1 MSLLRRKRKYH
12 TFRTPRFFRWFRRNT
27 EAVFSHGNGVHLF
40 NSGAELFSAMLQ
52 AFAAAERTIC
62 AEFYIIRND
71 SVGRAFADALLAA
84 AARGVTVRLL
94 YDYIGCFDTPG
105 TYFRQLEKGGV
116 SCASFNPPP
125 FRNGLAWFD
134 RRDHRKMAVIDGS
147 HAFVGGINIGEEY
160 SGEGESLERWRDAGM
175 GLDGPA
181 ARELQRL
188 FLLTWQEESGKSDE
202 CRLDETVSRHYPA
215 DASVMIVTGSP
226 HHNRSFIRSAFMLA
240 IAGASDT
247 VRILTPYF
255 VPGPRF
261 VRSLLRAVRRGV
273 RVQLVLPASNDVPL
287 VQLVSRSYYAP
298 LLKAGI
304 EIYEREGTVLHAKLM
319 LIDDCWGVIG
329 SANLDLRSFHRN
341 YELNVIVDSH
351 EFGSQ
356 LNEAIE
362 EDLRRSKRIYLHEHE
377 RRGLLVRFMERI
389 FAPASWF
396 L

>member
-1 MSLLRRKRKYH
+1 MSLLRRKRKYQ

-27 EAVFSHGNGVHLF
+27 EAVFSHGNRVQLF
-40 NSGAELFSAMLQ
+40 NSGAGLFSAMLK
-52 AFAAAERTIC
+52 AFAAAERSIC

-71 SVGRAFADALLAA
+71 LIGHAFADALLAA

-105 TYFRQLEKGGV
+105 SYFRQLEKGGV
-116 SCASFNPPP
+116 SCVAFNPPP

-134 RRDHRKMAVIDGS
+134 RRDHRKMAVIDGA

-160 SGEGESLERWRDAGM
+160 GGEGESLERWRDAGM
-175 GLDGPA
+175 GVDGPA

-188 FLLTWQEESGKSDE
+188 FLLTWQDESGKMDE
-202 CRLDETVSRHYPA
+202 CRLDGTVSQHYPA

-287 VQLVSRSYYAP
+287 VRLVSRSYYAS

-351 EFGSQ
+351 EFGRQ

-362 EDLRRSKRIYLHEHE
+362 EDLRRSKRIYLQEHE
-377 RRGLLVRFMERI
+377 RRGLMVRVMERI

>member
-1 MSLLRRKRKYH
+1 MSLLRRKRKSH
-12 TFRTPRFFRWFRRNT
+12 IFRTPRFFRWFRRNT
-27 EAVFSHGNGVHLF
+27 EAVFSHGNRVHLF
-40 NSGAELFSAMLQ
+40 NSGAEIIAAILQSFSVA
-52 AFAAAERTIC
+52 RHSIC

-71 SVGRAFADALLAA
+71 RTGRAFADALLAA

-105 TYFRQLEKGGV
+105 GYFRQLEKGGV
-116 SCASFNPPP
+116 ECVGFNPPP

-134 RRDHRKMAVIDGS
+134 RRDHRKMAVVDGV
-147 HAFVGGINIGEEY
+147 HAFVGGINIGDEY
-160 SGEGESLERWRDAGM
+160 AGQGENIERWRDAGM
-175 GLDGPA
+175 LVEGPA

-188 FLLTWQEESGKSDE
+188 FMVTWQDESGKTAE
-202 CRLDETVSRHYPA
+202 WEPEGPVPRPFPA

-226 HHNRSFIRSAFMLA
+226 HHNRSFIRSAFMMA
-240 IAGASDT
+240 IAGAADT

-273 RVQLVLPASNDVPL
+273 KVQLVLPATNDVPL
-287 VQLVSRSYYAP
+287 VRLVSRSYYAP

-351 EFGSQ
+351 GFGRQ

-362 EDLRRSKRIYLHEHE
+362 EDLRQSRRILLHEHE
-377 RRGLLVRFMERI
+377 NRGILVRFMERI
-389 FAPASWF
+389 VAPASWF

>member
-1 MSLLRRKRKYH
+1 MSLLRRKRKSH
-12 TFRTPRFFRWFRRNT
+12 IFRTPRFFRWFRRNT
-27 EAVFSHGNGVHLF
+27 EAVFSHGNRVHLF
-40 NSGAELFSAMLQ
+40 NSGAEIIAAMLQ
-52 AFAAAERTIC
+52 SFSAARHSIC

-71 SVGRAFADALLAA
+71 RTGRAFADALLAA
-84 AARGVTVRLL
+84 AARGITVRLL

-105 TYFRQLEKGGV
+105 SYFRQLEKGGV
-116 SCASFNPPP
+116 ECVGFNPPP

-134 RRDHRKMAVIDGS
+134 RRDHRKMAVVDGV
-147 HAFVGGINIGEEY
+147 HAFVGGINIGDEY
-160 SGEGESLERWRDAGM
+160 AGQGENIERWRDAGM
-175 GLDGPA
+175 LVEGPA

-188 FLLTWQEESGKSDE
+188 FMVTWQDESGKTAE
-202 CRLDETVSRHYPA
+202 WEPEGPVPRQFPA
-215 DASVMIVTGSP
+215 DAAVMIVTGSP
-226 HHNRSFIRSAFMLA
+226 HHNRSFIRSAFMMA

-273 RVQLVLPASNDVPL
+273 KVQLVLPATNDVPL
-287 VQLVSRSYYAP
+287 VRLVSRSYYAP

-304 EIYEREGTVLHAKLM
+304 EIYEREGTILHAKLM

-341 YELNVIVDSH
+341 YELNVIVDSQG
-351 EFGSQ
+351 FGRQ

-362 EDLRRSKRIYLHEHE
+362 EDLRQSRRILLHEHE
-377 RRGLLVRFMERI
+377 NRGILVRFMERI
-389 FAPASWF
+389 VAPASWF

>member
-1 MSLLRRKRKYH
+1 MSLLRRKRKNH
-12 TFRTPRFFRWFRRNT
+12 IFRTPRFFRWFRRNT
-27 EAVFSHGNGVHLF
+27 EAVFSRGNRVELF
-40 NSGAELFSAMLQ
+40 NSGGDIIDAMLEG
-52 AFAAAERTIC
+52 FAAARHTIC

-71 SVGRAFADALLAA
+71 PVGNAFADALIAA
-84 AARGVTVRLL
+84 AARGVRVRLL
-94 YDYIGCFDTPG
+94 YDYIGSFDTPG
-105 TYFRQLEKGGV
+105 AYFRRLERGGV
-116 SCASFNPPP
+116 ACVAFNPPP
-125 FRNGLAWFD
+125 FRNGIGWFD
-134 RRDHRKMAVIDGS
+134 RRDHRKMAVVDGI

-160 SGEGESLERWRDAGM
+160 AGRGEDVERWRDAGM
-175 GLDGPA
+175 SVEGAA

-188 FLLTWQEESGKSDE
+188 FMVAWQDESGITDE
-202 CRLDETVSRHYPA
+202 VEPAGPEPPRFDA

-273 RVQLVLPASNDVPL
+273 RVQLVLPALNDVPL
-287 VQLVSRSYYAP
+287 VRLVSRSYYAP

-319 LIDDCWGVIG
+319 LIDDCWGMIG

-351 EFGSQ
+351 EFGRQ

-362 EDLRRSKRIYLHEHE
+362 EDLSLSRRILLHEHE
-377 RRGLLVRFMERI
+377 SRGVLVRFMERI